1 MSRLRVPPVVALV
14 VMTTVAGAVAVAPPA
29 SGETPAAEQPVL
41 AALRRDL
48 GVADPV
54 ARLTAERAAARA
66 DRGLRAALGDRLGGS
81 WFDAERGTLVVA
93 VTDPRAAATGRA
105 GGAEP
110 RLVPRGEATL
120 AAVKRALDAAAPAAP
135 ASVPGWRTD
144 PAANRVLVK
153 HAPGAL
159 DRARAWVAAT
169 GVDAGAVGYVESPE
183 RPRPLIDVVGGNRYW
198 TSQYGCSVGFSV
210 QGGFITAGHCGEVGE
225 TTTQPGG
232 RFEGSSF
239 PTDDMAFVRTSAGET
254 PVGAVN
260 DYNGG
265 RVAVKGAQEAP
276 VGSSICRSG
285 GTTGWHCGTIRSRDA
300 TVDYGPSIGKVYQ
313 AIETTACAEPGD
325 SGGSAISDGQAQGVT
340 SGGSG
345 DCKGGA
351 ATTYFQPVPEILRAY
366 GVTLLTTD
374 GGPGPN
380 PPGCGTAVTGTLSRG
395 ATAVEPK
402 SGYFDAAAGAQKG
415 CLKGPAGTD
424 FDLYLQKQSGT
435 SWRTVASGT
444 GPDSTETVTYNG
456 TAGRY
461 RWQVRSYSGS
471 GGYTLET
478 AKP

>member
-1 MSRLRVPPVVALV
+1 MSRLRVPPVVAMV
-14 VMTTVAGAVAVAPPA
+14 VMATVGGFAAAVPPA
-29 SGETPAAEQPVL
+29 LADPPVAEQPVL

-54 ARLTAERAAARA
+54 ARLAAERAAAET
-66 DRGLRAALGDRLGGS
+66 DRGLRAALGSRFGGS
-81 WFDAERGTLVVA
+81 WFDAGRGALVVA
-93 VTDPRAAATGRA
+93 VTDARDARLVRA

-110 RLVPRGEATL
+110 RVVARGEAVL
-120 AAVKRALDAAAPAAP
+120 ATAKRLLDRAAASAPAA
-135 ASVPGWRTD
+135 VPGWRTD
-144 PAANRVLVK
+144 LAADTVVVK
-153 HAPGAL
+153 HAPGAA
-159 DRARAWVAAT
+159 DRARRWVAAS
-169 GVDAGAVGYVESPE
+169 GADPAAISYAESPE

-198 TSQYGCSVGFSV
+198 TSKYGCSVGFSV

-239 PTDDMAFVRTSAGET
+239 PTDDMAFVRTNAAEN

-265 RVAVKGAQEAP
+265 RVAVKGAREAP
-276 VGSSICRSG
+276 VGASICRSG

-300 TVDYGPSIGKVYQ
+300 TVDYGPEIGKVYE
-313 AIETTACAEPGD
+313 AIETSACAEPGD

-351 ATTYFQPVPEILRAY
+351 ATTYFQPVPEILTRY
-366 GVTLLTTD
+366 GVSLLTSD
-374 GGPGPN
+374 GGPGN
-380 PPGCGTAVTGTLSRG
+380 PPACGTAATGDVTSGGSTVQP
-395 ATAVEPK
+395 AA
-402 SGYFDAAAGAQKG
+402 GYFDAGAGAHKG
-415 CLKGPAGTD
+415 CLRGPAGAD

-444 GPDSTETVTYNG
+444 GPDATETVSYNG

-461 RWQVRSYSGS
+461 RWLVRSYSGS
-471 GGYTLET
+471 GRFTLET
-478 AKP
+478 TKP

>member
-1 MSRLRVPPVVALV
+1 MSRPRMSPLAALA
-14 VMTTVAGAVAVAPPA
+14 VMTTVAATTAASPA
-29 SGETPAAEQPVL
+29 SAAPEPVTAEQPVP
-41 AALRRDL
+41 AAMRRDL

-54 ARLTAERAAARA
+54 ARLTAERAALTA

-93 VTDPRAAATGRA
+93 VTDSRAAATVRA

-110 RLVPRGEATL
+110 RLVTRGESTL
-120 AAVKRALDAAAPAAP
+120 VAVKGRLDAAASAAP
-135 ASVPGWRTD
+135 ASVPGWRID
-144 PAANRVLVK
+144 PAANSVLVK
-153 HAPGAL
+153 HAPGAEAG
-159 DRARAWVAAT
+159 ARAWVAAT
-169 GVDAGAVGYVESPE
+169 GVDTGAVRYAETTE

-198 TSQYGCSVGFSV
+198 TSKYGCSVGFSV
-210 QGGFITAGHCGEVGE
+210 RGGFITAGHCGGVGE

-239 PTDDMAFVRTSAGET
+239 PTDDMAFVRTNAGET
-254 PVGAVN
+254 PIGAVN

-265 RVAVKGAQEAP
+265 RVAVKGAQEAL

-300 TVDYGPSIGKVYQ
+300 TVDYGPEIGKVYE

-366 GVTLLTTD
+366 GVTLLTSD
-374 GGPGPN
+374 GGGPN
-380 PPGCGTAVTGTLSRG
+380 PPGCGTAATGTVSTG

-402 SGYFDAAAGAQKG
+402 TGYFDAAAGAQKG
-415 CLKGPAGTD
+415 CLKGPAGAD

-435 SWRTVASGT
+435 SWRTVASAT
-444 GPDSTETVTYNG
+444 GPDSTEEVTYTG

-471 GGYTLET
+471 GRYTLET
-478 AKP
+478 TKP